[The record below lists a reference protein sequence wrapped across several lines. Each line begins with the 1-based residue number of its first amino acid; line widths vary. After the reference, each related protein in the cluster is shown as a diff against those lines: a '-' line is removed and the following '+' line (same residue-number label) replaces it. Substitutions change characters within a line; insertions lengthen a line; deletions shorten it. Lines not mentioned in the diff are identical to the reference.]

1 MSGTAAL
8 ITDELD
14 VLATVWPQPSGEVIE
29 LGCGAA
35 RMARQMLARWP
46 TLSYLGLE
54 VDERQHALNIAEP
67 APGMRFA
74 LGGAQAIPADGAAF
88 DLALMLKSLHHV
100 PLPEMDRALR
110 EVARVL
116 KPGAYFYVSEPVYDG
131 ALNDI
136 VRLYNDEG
144 TVRAA
149 AQSALQRALV
159 NPEGLWTELA
169 QRRFEMPVQY
179 RDFAQFEQRMMHPT
193 FADHQIDAALRARVA
208 QAYAPHQGPQ
218 GAFFT
223 RPMHVRWWQRTHRS
237 LQP

>member
-1 MSGTAAL
+1 MEVDAVQHAKNLSRPQERLQFLAASA
-8 ITDELD
+8 EA
-14 VLATVWPQPSGEVIE
+14 VPF
-29 LGCGAA
+29 
-35 RMARQMLARWP
+35 ARQ
-46 TLSYLGLE
+46 S
-54 VDERQHALNIAEP
+54 
-67 APGMRFA
+67 F
-74 LGGAQAIPADGAAF
+74 DG
-88 DLALMLKSLHHV
+88 ALMLKSLHHV

-169 QRRFEMPVQY
+169 QRHFEMPMQY